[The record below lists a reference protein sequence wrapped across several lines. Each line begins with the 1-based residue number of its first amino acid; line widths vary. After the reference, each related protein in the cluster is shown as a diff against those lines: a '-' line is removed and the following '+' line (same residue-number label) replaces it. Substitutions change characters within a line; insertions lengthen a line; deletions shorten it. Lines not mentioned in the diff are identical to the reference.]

1 VKVTSPRSWV
11 LPQLLVNRAWLS
23 VKPRRAWISDVAPDV
38 AAACMPGAPRAGW
51 KSDRVH
57 FTGTF
62 VVVAV
67 VAHRATDR
75 RLVVKFPRTPQAAT
89 VLRRQADVLAALHAD
104 RRLQGWSPSPP
115 RILGSGYL
123 DGYPYWV
130 EDALPGYQVTAS
142 RLRRTRCT
150 TVLDAAVRVIEE
162 LHNRT
167 TEQRLADR
175 TVVEG
180 WVDQPI
186 RRLEDFAVTRPR
198 PERLLNALD
207 RIRTELT
214 ASLGERAF
222 SSSWIHGDFW
232 PGNLLVS
239 NMAVTGVVDWDRAD
253 LGQLPLHDLLHLHVM
268 SRRMTTGEELG
279 GIVVHAL
286 SRGLHEAVSIPADRI
301 TGWLDG
307 LSERA
312 AVLLYWLRHVSLFI
326 DWEGHG
332 DNPRWLRGNVEKVLT
347 NA

>member
-1 VKVTSPRSWV
+1 VNVTSPRFWV
-11 LPQLLVNRAWLS
+11 PPQLLVNRAWLS
-23 VKPRRAWISDVAPDV
+23 VKPRRAWISAVVPDV

-51 KSDRVH
+51 KNDRVH
-57 FTGTF
+57 FTGTL

-75 RLVVKFPRTPQAAT
+75 RLVVKFPRTPQAAA

-115 RILGSGYL
+115 RILGSGDL

-142 RLRRTRCT
+142 RLRRTRRT
-150 TVLDAAVRVIEE
+150 TLLDAAVRVIEE

-167 TEQRLADR
+167 TEPRLADR

-180 WVDQPI
+180 WVDRPI
-186 RRLEDFAVTRPR
+186 RRLENFAVTRPR

-214 ASLGERAF
+214 ASLGERVF
-222 SSSWIHGDFW
+222 RSSWIHGDFW
-232 PGNLLVS
+232 PGNLLAS

-268 SRRMTTGEELG
+268 SRRMTTHEELG

-286 SRGLHEAVSIPADRI
+286 RRGLHDAVGIPAGRI

-307 LSERA
+307 LSERP

-326 DWEGHG
+326 DSEGHG
-332 DNPRWLRGNVEKVLT
+332 DNPRWLRGNVEHVLT